1 MNSSLVVGR
10 TPARGAGSRPLFDI
24 FGLDPFRNFTTNA
37 SQLSGME
44 ITRNESGFVV
54 EVAVPGFRPEDL
66 DVTVES
72 EVLAITGK
80 TEKRSFTRSLVLPE
94 EIDTENIGAKVENG
108 LLTLTLA
115 FVPKVAPKKIEI
127 KTN

>member
-1 MNSSLVVGR
+1 MQNSLVVGR
-10 TPARGAGSRPLFDI
+10 GATRPLASRPLFDI

-44 ITRNESGFVV
+44 ITRTDAGYTV
-54 EVAVPGFRPEDL
+54 EVAVPGFRPEEL
-66 DVTVES
+66 DITVENDI
-72 EVLAITGK
+72 LTIAGK

-94 EIDTENIGAKVENG
+94 EIDTENINAKVEHG

-115 FVPKVAPKKIEI
+115 FVPKVAPKKIEV